1 MNNLELKD
9 MEWTEDLFEPL
20 DSSEQNSEFIAM
32 ESKTFL
38 QDSWNRFKK
47 NKLALVGLVFLVLMI
62 LMAIFVPMFSKYS
75 YDQMDMTALNQ
86 LPSAQHWF
94 GTDKFGRDIFVRVMY
109 GARISL
115 AVGFSAAIICL
126 FIGVVYG
133 GISGYVGGKV
143 DMVMMRIVDIIYAI
157 PSLLY
162 VIFIMLLRWANRR
175 CRCWKISACSCA
187 QEKVSPCLAP
197 QDAVNRRCCA
207 CWRGWSHSKAGIL
220 RLMMRRWTG
229 RGRNGSWFSRTR
241 RFIRG

>member
-143 DMVMMRIVDIIYAI
+143 DM
-157 PSLLY
+157 L
-162 VIFIMLLRWANRR
+162 
-175 CRCWKISACSCA
+175 
-187 QEKVSPCLAP
+187 
-197 QDAVNRRCCA
+197 
-207 CWRGWSHSKAGIL
+207 
-220 RLMMRRWTG
+220 
-229 RGRNGSWFSRTR
+229 
-241 RFIRG
+241 

>member
-86 LPSAQHWF
+86 LPSAQHL
-94 GTDKFGRDIFVRVMY
+94 
-109 GARISL
+109 SL
-115 AVGFSAAIICL
+115 IHI
-126 FIGVVYG
+126 
-133 GISGYVGGKV
+133 
-143 DMVMMRIVDIIYAI
+143 
-157 PSLLY
+157 
-162 VIFIMLLRWANRR
+162 
-175 CRCWKISACSCA
+175 
-187 QEKVSPCLAP
+187 
-197 QDAVNRRCCA
+197 
-207 CWRGWSHSKAGIL
+207 
-220 RLMMRRWTG
+220 
-229 RGRNGSWFSRTR
+229 
-241 RFIRG
+241 